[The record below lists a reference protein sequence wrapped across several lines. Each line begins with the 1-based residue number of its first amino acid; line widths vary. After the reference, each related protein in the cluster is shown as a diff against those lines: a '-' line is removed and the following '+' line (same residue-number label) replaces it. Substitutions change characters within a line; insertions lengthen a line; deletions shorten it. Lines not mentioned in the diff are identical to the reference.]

1 MSYTGDNIVTMS
13 STSLLV
19 FKFFLHITHHI
30 YPIHYFFLLYIF
42 IPHLLK
48 SVHTQASLPPSRPH
62 RQFLQYCM
70 YKENVYTH
78 AAWEN
83 VRMYV
88 CMYINVYMC
97 TYVCVC
103 AVEGLN
109 PLSVHIVQE
118 GLFLGGPWEVTPCS
132 TRTHKRR
139 RGAVSKLHMIIY
151 VQTHC

>member
-1 MSYTGDNIVTMS
+1 MSLCQGPACWYS
-13 STSLLV
+13 SFSFTS
-19 FKFFLHITHHI
+19 HII
-30 YPIHYFFLLYIF
+30 FIPFIIIYIF

-78 AAWEN
+78 AAQEN

-88 CMYINVYMC
+88 CTLMC
-97 TYVCVC
+97 TCVRTC
-103 AVEGLN
+103 VRAVEGLN